1 MSRENYH
8 VLKIQ
13 DFRNFLLGRFFGVV
27 ATQIQAVI
35 VGWQI
40 YKLTG
45 DPLSLGLI
53 GLAEV
58 IPATFVSLFAG
69 HLADKFNRRSIILNT
84 FFILLFC
91 SISLLI
97 LSMDAIEIL
106 QSKVYPFY
114 IIISIT
120 GVARGFIG
128 ASMSSLMAQLVPREL
143 YHSSSAWNS
152 TGWQIASVSGPFLG
166 GLLYNLNGPV
176 LAYSLDVVLMFLAV
190 TFFSFVIPKPIPEKK
205 ASETLRESLSVGFK
219 FVFSNKMVLSALS
232 LDMFAVLFGG
242 AVALLPIF
250 AADILK
256 VGPDGLGI
264 LRAAPS
270 VGAAVMALFLA
281 HNPPKEN
288 AGRALLFSVAGFGI
302 SILLFGLSTNFYLS
316 LFFLFL
322 SGGFD
327 SVSVVVR
334 STIIQAFTPDEM
346 RGRVAA
352 VNSIFIG
359 SSNELGAFESG
370 VTARL
375 FGTVPSIV
383 LGGCMTL
390 LVVSVTSYL
399 SPTLRKLNFTEVLS
413 KKSDSTSSN

>member
-1 MSRENYH
+1 MDKFDKYA
-8 VLKIQ
+8 VLRIN
-13 DFRNFLLGRFFGVV
+13 DFRFFLLGRFFGVV

-40 YKLTG
+40 YEITG

-53 GLAEV
+53 GLSEV
-58 IPATFVSLFAG
+58 IPATLVALFAG
-69 HLADKFNRRSIILNT
+69 HLADRISRRTILINT
-84 FFILLFC
+84 FSILLVC
-91 SISLLI
+91 SLSLLI
-97 LSMDAIEIL
+97 LSMNIIEEL
-106 QSKVYPFY
+106 SGKTLPFY
-114 IIISIT
+114 AIIALS
-120 GVARGFIG
+120 GVARGFVG
-128 ASMSSLMAQLVPREL
+128 ASISSFMAQLVPREL

-152 TGWQIASVSGPFLG
+152 SSWQIASVSGPFLG
-166 GLLYNLNGPV
+166 GVFYKISGPV
-176 LAYSLDVVLMFLAV
+176 LAYSLDVLLMLLSV
-190 TFFSFVIPKPIPEKK
+190 FFFFMVKPKPIPERTTKE
-205 ASETLRESLSVGFK
+205 SLVESLSAGFK
-219 FVFSNKMVLSALS
+219 FVFKNKIVLSALS

-250 AADILK
+250 ASDILFC
-256 VGPDGLGI
+256 GPDGLGL

-270 VGAAVMALFLA
+270 VGAAAMALILA

-288 AGRALLFSVAGFGI
+288 AGRALLLCVAGFGI
-302 SILLFGLSTNFYLS
+302 SIILFGLSKNFYLS

-322 SGGFD
+322 SGAFD

-370 VTARL
+370 VTAKYM
-375 FGTVPSIV
+375 GTVPSV
-383 LGGCMTL
+383 LFGGCMTIII
-390 LVVSVTSYL
+390 VSVISI
-399 SPTLRKLNFTEVLS
+399 SSSALRKLNFTEVLQ
-413 KKSDSTSSN
+413 KKKE

>member
-1 MSRENYH
+1 MSKDNYH

-27 ATQIQAVI
+27 GTQIQAVI

-40 YKLTG
+40 YELTG

-58 IPATFVSLFAG
+58 IPATLVSLFAG
-69 HLADKFNRRSIILNT
+69 HLADKISRRSIILNT
-84 FFILLFC
+84 FLILLAC
-91 SISLLI
+91 SISLLV
-97 LSMDAIEIL
+97 LSMNVIEIFV
-106 QSKVYPFY
+106 SKLYPY
-114 IIISIT
+114 YVVISIT

-166 GLLYNLNGPV
+166 GFLYNINGPV
-176 LAYSLDVVLMFLAV
+176 LAYSLDVALMILAV
-190 TFFSFVIPKPIPEKK
+190 IFFSFVKPKPIPDKK
-205 ASETLRESLSVGFK
+205 TSETLLESLSVGFK
-219 FVFSNKMVLSALS
+219 FVFSNKLVLSALS

-270 VGAAVMALFLA
+270 VGAAVMALALA

-288 AGRALLFSVAGFGI
+288 AGKSLLFSVAGFGI
-302 SILLFGLSTNFYLS
+302 AIILFGLSTNFYLS
-316 LFFLFL
+316 LFCLFL
-322 SGGFD
+322 SGIFD

-370 VTARL
+370 VSAR
-375 FGTVPSIV
+375 FMGTIPSVIF
-383 LGGCMTL
+383 GGCMTI
-390 LVVSVTSYL
+390 LVVSITSIL

-413 KKSDSTSSN
+413 KKIEPKST

>member
-1 MSRENYH
+1 MSKDNYH

-27 ATQIQAVI
+27 GTQIQAVI

-40 YKLTG
+40 YELTG

-58 IPATFVSLFAG
+58 VPATLVSLFAG
-69 HLADKFNRRSIILNT
+69 HLADKISRRSIILNT
-84 FFILLFC
+84 FLILLAC
-91 SISLLI
+91 SISLLV
-97 LSMDAIEIL
+97 LSMNVIEIFA
-106 QSKVYPFY
+106 SKLYPY
-114 IIISIT
+114 YVVISIT

-166 GLLYNLNGPV
+166 GFLYNINGPF
-176 LAYSLDVVLMFLAV
+176 LAYSLDVALMILAV
-190 TFFSFVIPKPIPEKK
+190 IFFSFVKPKPIPEKK
-205 ASETLRESLSVGFK
+205 TTETLLESLSVGFK
-219 FVFSNKMVLSALS
+219 FVFSNKLVLSALS

-270 VGAAVMALFLA
+270 VGAAVMALALA

-288 AGRALLFSVAGFGI
+288 AGKSLLFSVAGFGI
-302 SILLFGLSTNFYLS
+302 AIILFGLSTNFYLS
-316 LFFLFL
+316 LFCLFL
-322 SGGFD
+322 SGIFD

-370 VTARL
+370 VSAR
-375 FGTVPSIV
+375 FMGTIPSVIF
-383 LGGCMTL
+383 GGCMTI
-390 LVVSVTSYL
+390 LVVFITSIL

-413 KKSDSTSSN
+413 KKIEPKST

>member
-1 MSRENYH
+1 MGKSDTYT
-8 VLKIQ
+8 VLRIS

-27 ATQIQAVI
+27 GTHIQAVI

-40 YKLTG
+40 YELTS

-58 IPATFVSLFAG
+58 IPATFVALFAG
-69 HLADKFNRRSIILNT
+69 HLADKIIRRTIVLYT
-84 FFILLFC
+84 FFMLFLC
-91 SISLLI
+91 SLSLLI
-97 LSMDAIEIL
+97 LSLGIL
-106 QSKVYPFY
+106 QNLANQTYPFY
-114 IIISIT
+114 IIIFISGI
-120 GVARGFIG
+120 ARGFLG

-152 TGWQIASVSGPFLG
+152 SGWQIASVSGPFLG
-166 GLLYNLNGPV
+166 GFLYHINGPV
-176 LAYSLDVVLMFLAV
+176 LAYTLDVGLMFLAV
-190 TFFSFVIPKPIPEKK
+190 FFFFIVKPKPIPDRKN
-205 ASETLRESLSVGFK
+205 SETLVESLSVGFK
-219 FVFSNKMVLSALS
+219 FVFKNNIVLSALS

-250 AADILK
+250 ASDILM
-256 VGPDGLGI
+256 VGPEGLGI

-281 HNPPKEN
+281 HFPPKEN
-288 AGRALLFSVAGFGI
+288 AGKSLLLSVFGFGI
-302 SILLFGLSTNFYLS
+302 TIICFAYSTNFYLS

-322 SGGFD
+322 SGVFD
-327 SVSVVVR
+327 SVSVIVR
-334 STIIQAFTPDEM
+334 STIIQLFTPDEM

-370 VTARL
+370 VSAK
-375 FGTVPSIV
+375 FMGTIPSV
-383 LGGCMTL
+383 VFGGCMTL
-390 LVVSVTSYL
+390 LVVGFTTYF
-399 SPTLRKLNFTEVLS
+399 SPPLRKLNFREEV
-413 KKSDSTSSN
+413 KK

>member
-1 MSRENYH
+1 MSKDNYH

-27 ATQIQAVI
+27 GTQIQAVI

-40 YKLTG
+40 YELTG

-69 HLADKFNRRSIILNT
+69 HLADKISRRSIILNT
-84 FFILLFC
+84 FLILLAC
-91 SISLLI
+91 SISLLV
-97 LSMDAIEIL
+97 LSMNVIEL
-106 QSKVYPFY
+106 FANKLYPY
-114 IIISIT
+114 YVIISIT

-166 GLLYNLNGPV
+166 GFLYNLDGPV
-176 LAYSLDVVLMFLAV
+176 LAYSLDVALMLLAV
-190 TFFSFVIPKPIPEKK
+190 TFFSFVKPKPIPEKNT
-205 ASETLRESLSVGFK
+205 SETLMESLSVGFK
-219 FVFSNKMVLSALS
+219 FVFNNKMVLSALS

-270 VGAAVMALFLA
+270 VGAAFMALILA

-288 AGRALLFSVAGFGI
+288 AGKSLLFSVAGFGI
-302 SILLFGLSTNFYLS
+302 AIIMFGLSTNFYLS
-316 LFFLFL
+316 LFCLFL
-322 SGGFD
+322 SGIFD

-370 VTARL
+370 VSAR
-375 FGTVPSIV
+375 FMGTIPSVIF
-383 LGGCMTL
+383 GGCMTI
-390 LVVSVTSYL
+390 LVVSITSIL

-413 KKSDSTSSN
+413 KKIEPKSS

>member
-1 MSRENYH
+1 MSDKDNYA
-8 VLKIQ
+8 VLRIY

-40 YKLTG
+40 YEITG

-58 IPATFVSLFAG
+58 IPATSVSLFAG
-69 HLADKFNRRSIILNT
+69 HLADKISRRTILLNT
-84 FFILLFC
+84 FGLLLLC
-91 SISLLI
+91 SVGLLLLSMEI
-97 LSMDAIEIL
+97 LSEFKGSTL
-106 QSKVYPFY
+106 PYY
-114 IIISIT
+114 LIITIS

-128 ASMSSLMAQLVPREL
+128 ASISSFMAQLVPREL

-166 GLLYNLNGPV
+166 GLLYKLGGAV
-176 LAYSLDVVLMFLAV
+176 IAYSLDVVLMLLSVFFFFLV
-190 TFFSFVIPKPIPEKK
+190 HPKPIPEKK
-205 ASETLRESLSVGFK
+205 SNETLIESLSAGFK
-219 FVFSNKMVLSALS
+219 FVFKNKIVLGALS

-242 AVALLPIF
+242 AVALLPVF
-250 AADILK
+250 ASDILK

-264 LRAAPS
+264 LRGAPS
-270 VGAAVMALFLA
+270 VGAAIMALILA
-281 HNPPKEN
+281 HNPPRER
-288 AGRALLFSVAGFGI
+288 AGKALLVSVAGFGV
-302 SILLFGLSTNFYLS
+302 SIILFGISSNFYLS

-322 SGGFD
+322 SGAFD

-334 STIIQAFTPDEM
+334 STIIQTFTPDEM
-346 RGRVAA
+346 RGRVSA

-370 VTARL
+370 VTAKYM
-375 FGTVPSIV
+375 GTVPSV
-383 LGGCMTL
+383 VFGGCMTL
-390 LVVSVTSYL
+390 LVVSIISVFSNE
-399 SPTLRKLNFTEVLS
+399 LRKLNFIEALKTKNS
-413 KKSDSTSSN
+413 

>member
-1 MSRENYH
+1 MSKSDTYT
-8 VLKIQ
+8 VLRIS

-27 ATQIQAVI
+27 GTQIQAVI

-40 YKLTG
+40 YELTS

-58 IPATFVSLFAG
+58 IPATFVALFAG
-69 HLADKFNRRSIILNT
+69 HLADKISRRTIVLYT
-84 FFILLFC
+84 FFMLFLC
-91 SISLLI
+91 SLSLLI
-97 LSMDAIEIL
+97 LSLGQL
-106 QSKVYPFY
+106 QNLEHPTYPFY
-114 IIISIT
+114 IIIFISGI
-120 GVARGFIG
+120 ARGFLG

-152 TGWQIASVSGPFLG
+152 SGWQIASVSGPFLG
-166 GLLYNLNGPV
+166 GLLYHINGPV
-176 LAYSLDVVLMFLAV
+176 LAYTLDVGLMFLAV
-190 TFFSFVIPKPIPEKK
+190 LFFFYVKPKPIPEKK
-205 ASETLRESLSVGFK
+205 NSESLLESLSVGFK
-219 FVFSNKMVLSALS
+219 FVFKNNIVLSALS

-250 AADILK
+250 ASDILM
-256 VGPDGLGI
+256 VGPEGLGI

-281 HNPPKEN
+281 HFPPREN
-288 AGRALLFSVAGFGI
+288 AGKSLLFSVFGFGI
-302 SILLFGLSTNFYLS
+302 TIICFANSTNFYLS

-322 SGGFD
+322 SGVFD
-327 SVSVVVR
+327 SVSVIVR
-334 STIIQAFTPDEM
+334 STIIQLFTPDEM

-370 VTARL
+370 ISAK
-375 FGTVPSIV
+375 FMGTIPSV
-383 LGGCMTL
+383 VFGGCMTL
-390 LVVSVTSYL
+390 LVVSITSYF
-399 SPTLRKLNFTEVLS
+399 SAPLRKLNFSEQT
-413 KKSDSTSSN
+413 KK